1 MTWAIVTDKNNAWV
15 VDTTED
21 VYVQD
26 DYVEPDYIEGT
37 EQVWTEQSDKDNTW
51 QS

>member
-1 MTWAIVTDKNNAWV
+1 MTWAIVTDKNNSWV

-21 VYVQD
+21 VYVDD
-26 DYVEPDYIEGT
+26 DYVDPDYVEGT
-37 EQVWTEQSDKDNTW
+37 EQVWTPQADKDNTW

>member
-1 MTWAIVTDKNNAWV
+1 MTWEIVTDKSNAWV
-15 VDTTED
+15 VDATED
-21 VYVQD
+21 VYVTD

-37 EQVWTEQSDKDNTW
+37 EQVWTQQSDKDNTW